1 MAFGAALIL
10 VQTSPAALEKVS
22 VLAMGRTKLKHINV
36 KLFRLIYVK

>member
-22 VLAMGRTKLKHINV
+22 VLATEEQS
-36 KLFRLIYVK
+36 